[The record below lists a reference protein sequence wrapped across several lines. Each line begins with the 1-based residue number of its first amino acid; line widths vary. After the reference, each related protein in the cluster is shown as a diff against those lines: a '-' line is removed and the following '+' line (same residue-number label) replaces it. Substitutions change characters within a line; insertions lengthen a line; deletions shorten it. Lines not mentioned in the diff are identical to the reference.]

1 MNVYADY
8 NFYTTEYRGG
18 AAEEEFER
26 QIMKAMPT
34 SGGSPLG
41 VRTAV
46 RKWKK

>member
-26 QIMKAMPT
+26 QIMKA
-34 SGGSPLG
+34 S
-41 VRTAV
+41 AHV
-46 RKWKK
+46 RKSEAKRS